1 MSKKKILIVVN
12 VDWFFLSHRLD
23 IAKKAISEGYEVS
36 LLTTDTGLK
45 ETIEKYGIKFYDIL
59 IKRSG
64 TNLISELMLFYKLF
78 SAYKDI
84 NPDII
89 HQITLK
95 PIIYGTF
102 ISKFIN
108 KKSLIINAVSGLGFV
123 FINNNNYIL
132 KNILSKLM
140 RFSFN
145 RKNVSFIFQN
155 NDDYLELLNSK
166 IISNK
171 NKINFI
177 KGSGVD
183 LSKYYFAKPNIDNI
197 VKILFPSR
205 MLWDK
210 GVKELKEA
218 TEILKPAYLDKIQ
231 FILCGD
237 IDKNKSSVT
246 REFLED
252 WSDGKYVNWIGYQE
266 NMIEIFINSDIVVLP
281 SYREGLPKALIEA
294 CAIGRP
300 IITTNAIGCKDCVED
315 GKNGIL
321 VKIKSGIDLANAIEK
336 LVLDSD
342 IRSIMGI
349 ESRRKAEVE
358 FDINHVIDK
367 HLLIYKNS

>member
-36 LLTTDTGLK
+36 LLTTNTGLK

-59 IKRSG
+59 IQRSG

-108 KKSLIINAVSGLGFV
+108 KKSLVINAVSGLGFV

-197 VKILFPSR
+197 IKVLFPSR

-246 REFLED
+246 KEFLED

-266 NMIEIFINSDIVVLP
+266 NMIEIFSNSDIVVLP

-336 LVLDSD
+336 LVLDSN
-342 IRSIMGI
+342 IRLIMGI
-349 ESRRKAEVE
+349 ESRRKAELE

-367 HLLIYKNS
+367 HILIYKNS